1 MATLVQVINSGSSS
15 IKYQLIDLADPES
28 PVIWASGLVERIGEG
43 NSLLIHH
50 SRIGRG
56 ATSEPVTTEIQASL
70 VDHAAGFQA
79 IAEVFAA
86 TGPVEDVGLLAA
98 FGHRVV
104 HGGDAF
110 SAPALVDDEVVS
122 AIEECIPLAPLHNPA
137 NLAGIRGAMA
147 AHPGLPN
154 VAVFDTAFHQTMPP
168 SSYLYAIDAELAA
181 AHRIR
186 RYGFHGTS
194 HAYVA
199 RRAVATLGLA
209 PDAARIITL
218 HLGNGASAAAIHG
231 GRSIDTSMGM
241 TPLEG
246 LVMGTRSGDVDP
258 AIIGHLVREA
268 GMSVVEVEAMLNK
281 NSGLKGLCG
290 ENDLRPIHR
299 RAAAGD
305 PAATAA
311 LDVYVHRLRSY
322 LGSYLVEL
330 GGADAIVFTAGVGQ
344 HDAAIRAATCAGME
358 WLGIRFD
365 DVANSEADGSRVS
378 VVSAADSPIAVLVVP
393 TDEELEIAQQ
403 TLSVLVG

>member
-15 IKYQLIDLADPES
+15 IKYQLIDLADPS
-28 PVIWASGLVERIGEG
+28 TPIIWASGLVERIGEG
-43 NSLLIHH
+43 DSLLTHQT
-50 SRIGRG
+50 RIGRG
-56 ATSEPVTTEIQASL
+56 ADSETATTQIQASL

-86 TGPVEDVGLLAA
+86 TGPVEEVGSLAA

-110 SAPALVDDEVVS
+110 SAPAIVDDEVLT
-122 AIEECIPLAPLHNPA
+122 AIEACIPLAPLHNPA

-168 SSYLYAIDAELAA
+168 SSYLYAIDAEVAA

-199 RRAVATLGLA
+199 RRAVATLGL
-209 PDAARIITL
+209 PRESARIITL
-218 HLGNGASAAAIHG
+218 HLGNGASAAAILG
-231 GRSIDTSMGM
+231 GRSLDTSMGM

-258 AIIGHLVREA
+258 AICGHLVREA
-268 GMSVVEVEAMLNK
+268 GMSVAEVESMLNK

-305 PAATAA
+305 PAASAA

-322 LGSYLVEL
+322 VGSYLVEL

-344 HDAAIRAATCAGME
+344 HDASIRAATCAGME
-358 WLGIRFD
+358 WLGLRLD
-365 DVANSEADGSRVS
+365 DAANTAADGSQTAL
-378 VVSAADSPIAVLVVP
+378 VSATDSQIAVLVVP

-403 TLSVLVG
+403 SLSVLAG

>member
-15 IKYQLIDLADPES
+15 IKYQLIDLADPS
-28 PVIWASGLVERIGEG
+28 TPIIWASGLVERIGEG
-43 NSLLIHH
+43 DSLLTHQT
-50 SRIGRG
+50 RIGQG
-56 ATSEPVTTEIQASL
+56 ADSETATTQIQASL

-86 TGPVEDVGLLAA
+86 TGPVEEVGSLAA

-110 SAPALVDDEVVS
+110 SAPAIVDDEVLT
-122 AIEECIPLAPLHNPA
+122 AIEACIPLAPLHNPA

-168 SSYLYAIDAELAA
+168 SSYLYAIDAEVAA

-199 RRAVATLGLA
+199 RRAVATLGL
-209 PDAARIITL
+209 PRESARIITL
-218 HLGNGASAAAIHG
+218 HLGNGASAAAILG
-231 GRSIDTSMGM
+231 GRSLDTSMGM

-258 AIIGHLVREA
+258 AICGHLVREA
-268 GMSVVEVEAMLNK
+268 GMSVAEVESMLNK

-305 PAATAA
+305 PAASAA

-322 LGSYLVEL
+322 VGSYLVEL

-344 HDAAIRAATCAGME
+344 HDASIRAATCAGME
-358 WLGIRFD
+358 WLGLRLD
-365 DVANSEADGSRVS
+365 DAANTAADGSQIAL
-378 VVSAADSPIAVLVVP
+378 VSATDSQIAVLVVP

-403 TLSVLVG
+403 SLSVLAG

>member
-15 IKYQLIDLADPES
+15 IKYQLIDLADPGR
-28 PVIWASGLVERIGEG
+28 PIIWASGLVERIGEG
-43 NSLLIHH
+43 DSLLTHH
-50 SRIGRG
+50 TRIGRG
-56 ATSEPVTTEIQASL
+56 ADSELATTEIRSSL
-70 VDHAAGFQA
+70 ADHAAGFEA
-79 IAEVFAA
+79 ISEVFAA
-86 TGPVEDVGLLAA
+86 TGPVDEVGSLAA

-110 SAPALVDDEVVS
+110 SAPALVDEEVLA
-122 AIEECIPLAPLHNPA
+122 AITACIPLAPLHNPA
-137 NLAGIRGAMA
+137 NLAGIRGAIA

-154 VAVFDTAFHQTMPP
+154 VAVFDTAFHQTMPM
-168 SSYLYAIDAELAA
+168 SSYLYAIDAQLAA
-181 AHRIR
+181 EHRIR

-199 RRAVATLGLA
+199 RRAVETLGLA
-209 PDAARIITL
+209 PDTARLITL
-218 HLGNGASAAAIHG
+218 HLGNGASAAAILG
-231 GRSIDTSMGM
+231 GRSMDTSMGM

-246 LVMGTRSGDVDP
+246 LVMGTRSGDIDP
-258 AIIGHLVREA
+258 AIVGHLVREA
-268 GMSVVEVEAMLNK
+268 GLSVADVEAMLNK

-305 PAATAA
+305 SAAAAA

-322 LGSYLVEL
+322 VGSYLVEL

-344 HDAAIRAATCAGME
+344 HDAAIRAATCAGMQ
-358 WLGIRFD
+358 WLGIQLD
-365 DVANSEADGSRVS
+365 ATANAQADGTAIA
-378 VVSAADSPIAVLVVP
+378 VVSSSQSQIAVIVVP

-403 TLSVLVG
+403 TLSVLAG